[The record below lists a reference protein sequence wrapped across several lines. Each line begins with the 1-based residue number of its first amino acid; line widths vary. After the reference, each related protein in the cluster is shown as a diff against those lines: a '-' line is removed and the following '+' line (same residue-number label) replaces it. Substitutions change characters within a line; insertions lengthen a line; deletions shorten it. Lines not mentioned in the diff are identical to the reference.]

1 MAKQKRTYTSQQIA
15 IIRRKQAEQH
25 RQHKLERA
33 PANPGRLPDGRV
45 PHGRTLST
53 RDGYLPGGKK
63 TGSDKKRP
71 VVVIESKKNG
81 DLAVVPLSSRD
92 GANRTRLPHYQQG
105 QSYFKHYVEIE
116 DDEGKPIRINEKFR
130 ENHSSMDVS
139 SRDVEKIRFYV
150 FKRSVPMQGN
160 NNKAITIK
168 CVNSME
174 NKKSPRD

>member
-25 RQHKLERA
+25 RQHKPERA

-71 VVVIESKKNG
+71 VVVIESKENG

-105 QSYFKHYVEIE
+105 QSYFKHLCG
-116 DDEGKPIRINEKFR
+116 D
-130 ENHSSMDVS
+130 
-139 SRDVEKIRFYV
+139 
-150 FKRSVPMQGN
+150 
-160 NNKAITIK
+160 
-168 CVNSME
+168 
-174 NKKSPRD
+174 